1 MPLIRPDSFRLFL
14 SLLSPSLLSGAITSL
29 LGILLLIGPFLLIH
43 FGNTAQEG
51 FLGLHIAYQQSSLT
65 SVAHG
70 VSTQFLGNPHV
81 GQAVFLA
88 FWGAV
93 GLVVYLMAASLVR
106 RSEDF
111 FSLVHQMD
119 YVNVVRHQYV
129 QYHLIRAIVR
139 IVAVVGWCLLLPNF
153 IYKIVPYSLAAA
165 QVSAEHST
173 LNHWLTSI
181 LFCFGSVL
189 ILHVLTVLL
198 RLMVLR
204 PRLFG
209 QSSALYEE

>member
-1 MPLIRPDSFRLFL
+1 MPLFRSDSLRLFF
-14 SLLSPSLLSGAITSL
+14 SLLAPSLLSGAIATL
-29 LGILLLIGPFLLIH
+29 IGLLLFIGPFLLIH
-43 FGNTAQEG
+43 FGNAAQEG

-65 SVAHG
+65 NVAHG

-81 GQAVFLA
+81 GQAVFLG

-93 GLVVYLMAASLVR
+93 GLVVYLLAASLVR

-129 QYHLIRAIVR
+129 QYHVIRAIVR

-153 IYKIVPYSLAAA
+153 IYKFIPYSLAAA
-165 QVSAEHST
+165 QVSAEHGT
-173 LNHWLTSI
+173 LHTWLTSL
-181 LFCFGSVL
+181 LFCLGSVL
-189 ILHVLTVLL
+189 TLHILTVLL